1 MHCESVCALH
11 HRGVESISAF
21 RNNEYG
27 ELIYYEEGWR
37 VTSRDGRRHIQR
49 LALLYP
55 PFFRSPIQAIEV
67 GTFHTSKCGPL
78 KMATDS
84 QARVDALFASLLEAY
99 DHHYGF
105 GAMTCCVYDTAW
117 VANVT
122 KTVAGVPQYL
132 FPSAFQY
139 VLDAQLLPGDGSW
152 NAHYHPGGATESF
165 VCKSST
171 TPSDLSDSIL
181 STMAALYTLIIHA
194 ISPQQIRPA
203 RIPAP
208 SLPLRIARAVGSLQ
222 RMLHL
227 WRVNTCNAVGFEI
240 LIPALLDLLT
250 KQGYDF
256 DFPDRAAL
264 LEIRAAKLDR
274 VRPAMLYQMA
284 PVALLHSLEAFHG
297 WTPEELDVSKLEHHL
312 VRGSMM
318 ASPAATASYLMKSQT
333 WNDEAEAYLR
343 LAIERGDGK
352 GSGGV
357 PSAWPSTYFEI
368 LWVR

>member
-1 MHCESVCALH
+1 
-11 HRGVESISAF
+11 
-21 RNNEYG
+21 
-27 ELIYYEEGWR
+27 
-37 VTSRDGRRHIQR
+37 
-49 LALLYP
+49 
-55 PFFRSPIQAIEV
+55 
-67 GTFHTSKCGPL
+67 
-78 KMATDS
+78 MATES

-132 FPSAFQY
+132 FPSAFQF
-139 VLDAQLLPGDGSW
+139 VLDAQLLSGDGSW
-152 NAHYHPGGATESF
+152 NAHYHPGGATECFACTSA
-165 VCKSST
+165 T
-171 TPSDLSDSIL
+171 IPSDLSDSIL

-194 ISPQQIRPA
+194 ISPLQIYSA
-203 RIPAP
+203 RIPGP
-208 SLPLRIARAVGSLQ
+208 SLPLRITRAVGSLQ
-222 RMLHL
+222 GMLRL
-227 WRVNTCNAVGFEI
+227 WRANTCNAVGFEI
-240 LIPALLDLLT
+240 LMPALLDLLT
-250 KQGYDF
+250 RQSYDF

-297 WTPEELDVSKLEHHL
+297 WTSEELDVSKLEHHM

-318 ASPAATASYLMKSQT
+318 GSPAATASYLMKSQT